1 MRFHFYFIL
10 LTLIAHGHA
19 NAQFFGLRT
28 SDEMQ
33 GYTNIVAKSTDN
45 YQRVV
50 HARFSHPTPQ
60 LRHQIL
66 VFNSQNTLIDSVQLP
81 LGVSLIDQ
89 PVRMNNKFYWS
100 AGYIDSL
107 NSTLPV
113 PFQSAFVEMDTNF
126 NFVALHR
133 IGYSN
138 NVWIVSKLIQLGNHI
153 FISEFSGNS
162 FTSKIYKCTLNGTK
176 TDSLVFQSAEIDN
189 LFPYGSNF
197 VAIGYG
203 LPGLPFSNGMHKLI
217 LDTNLNI
224 VSAAS
229 LDSVYT
235 YNYTN
240 PNYLPHK
247 LGIAP
252 NYNNRLIYIS
262 SCKYFV
268 AGNFDL
274 PFPNNNSYRLTV
286 DAVFSQNDS
295 ALKTNVEANIP
306 NNTCYTDNTVFA
318 EYNNG
323 TIAKVSS
330 IGFDI
335 YLPSLFQTQNSF
347 LRVVKLDTNGN
358 VIWSKNH
365 GGDMPYRPRSIIN
378 TKDGGYLI
386 SGLRNNINKSPQP
399 LLESFLL
406 KLDTQGN
413 FSPVSILEKQ
423 EISQTIECYPNPV
436 NEELFFDLPL
446 ENSKIIK
453 IFNLRG
459 EELISINQHNNHNKI
474 NVQSLNPGFYF
485 FTILTSDRQFYGK
498 FLKSSY

>member
-1 MRFHFYFIL
+1 MKFQYYFTLFTL
-10 LTLIAHGHA
+10 LINGYAS
-19 NAQFFGLRT
+19 AQFFGIRA
-28 SDEMQ
+28 SNEMQ
-33 GYTNIVAKSTDN
+33 SYTNIVTKSTDN
-45 YQRVV
+45 YYRVV

-60 LRHQIL
+60 IRHQIL

-89 PVRMNNKFYWS
+89 PIRKNNKFYWS
-100 AGYIDSL
+100 VGYIDSL
-107 NSTLPV
+107 NTTLPV
-113 PFQSAFVEMDTNF
+113 PFQSAFIEMDTNF
-126 NFVALHR
+126 QFIALHR
-133 IGYSN
+133 IGNSN
-138 NVWIVSKLIQLGNHI
+138 NVWFVSKLILIGNHI

-162 FTSKIYKCTLNGTK
+162 FTSKIYKCSLNGIK

-197 VAIGYG
+197 AAIGYG

-217 LDTNLNI
+217 IDTNLNM

-252 NYNNRLIYIS
+252 NYNTRLIYIS

-295 ALKTNVEANIP
+295 VLKTNVEANIP

-318 EYNNG
+318 DYNNG

-335 YLPSLFQTQNSF
+335 YLTSLFQTQNSF

-386 SGLRNNINKSPQP
+386 SGLRNNINKSPRP

-406 KLDTQGN
+406 KLDAQGN
-413 FSPVSILEKQ
+413 FSPVSIIEKQ
-423 EISQTIECYPNPV
+423 EISQTIKCYPNPV
-436 NEELFFDLPL
+436 NEELFFDLQI
-446 ENSKIIK
+446 ESAKTIR
-453 IFNLRG
+453 IFNPTG
-459 EELISINQHNNHNKI
+459 EVLIRVNSPEPNEKI
-474 NVQSLNPGFYF
+474 NVESLKPGIYF
-485 FTILTSDRQFYGK
+485 FTITNNTGISSGK
-498 FLKSSY
+498 FIKS